1 MGLQGPKPSC
11 SETERRLVETAA
23 FQFALLSA
31 NKELACELGQNLHP
45 ARLMVDQLP
54 DLGLPHPAL
63 VLRASLDEVLEK
75 NLEII
80 DQKFARSPEQTPR
93 RLMLAMD
100 HTYLERSLGQTTLH
114 GVRGLV
120 GAPWHPAS
128 DGQELM
134 PFADL
139 PKDAALAPRAPLMLE
154 CLIWDP
160 AALEQQVFSAASMPM
175 SLTPEHEASSD
186 RNHGKIAAGIG

>member
-1 MGLQGPKPSC
+1 M
-11 SETERRLVETAA
+11 ETAA
-23 FQFALLSA
+23 FQFALLSS
-31 NKELACELGQNLHP
+31 NKELAAELGQNLHP
-45 ARLMVDQLP
+45 AKLVLDQLP
-54 DLGLPHPAL
+54 ELGLPHPAL
-63 VLRASLDEVLEK
+63 SLRTSLDEVLEK

-80 DQKFARSPEQTPR
+80 DQKFARSPQQTPR

-134 PFADL
+134 AFADL
-139 PKDAALAPRAPLMLE
+139 PKDAALAQRAPLMLE

-160 AALEQQVFSAASMPM
+160 AALHQQVFSAASMPM
-175 SLTPEHEASSD
+175 SLTPEHEVNSD
-186 RNHGKIAAGIG
+186 RNHGKIASGIG